1 MKMEIVKQRKI
12 VITIIILLLPI
23 LLISIYSIMK
33 IINKYYPIANCK
45 IQNGEWNYFDN
56 KCVTPFPDTGNRCND
71 YKDCNGSCI
80 LENFSWDIQPI
91 PTAGVCSSTNP
102 LYGCHYYLEYP
113 EVKEMCID

>member
-1 MKMEIVKQRKI
+1 MKTEIIKPRRIKI
-12 VITIIILLLPI
+12 NHIIFLMPF
-23 LLISIYSIMK
+23 LLILIFSILI
-33 IINKYYPIANCK
+33 IINKYYPIAHCE
-45 IQNGEWNYFDN
+45 IQNGEWYYFDN
-56 KCVTPFPDTGNRCND
+56 KCVTPFPDTGNKCNN

-80 LENFSWDIQPI
+80 LEDYSLDIQPV